1 LAEPEALEGLTMGTL
16 VLIAARNLIQHRKRS
31 LLLGLAICSVT
42 VLLVLLS
49 SVSNGIMDT
58 MMRAANTLST
68 GHVNV
73 GGFFKVTSGMA
84 APVVTRHAP
93 ITALVRKEVP
103 GAMVVDRLRGWGKV
117 ISPAGSVQIGI
128 GGVDITAEAGLRK
141 VVSLVKGD
149 LMDLRKPYTALIF
162 QKQAEKLEVT
172 VGDQLTIRATTARGA
187 ANAVDVRV
195 VAIAR
200 DMGLLSS
207 FSMFTSKDA
216 VRGLYQL
223 DPGATGAIQIYLDD
237 VERAPRVAE
246 KLRGALNAA
255 GYRMMDPQ
263 ADPFWRKFTIVTRED
278 WTGQKLDVSTWKDEM
293 GMMMWIITAF
303 DTLTVVLVG
312 ILLIIIVIGVMNTLW
327 ISIRERTREIG
338 TLRAIGMGRAKV
350 LWMFLLEAGILALTS
365 TSAGALLGT
374 IGAAALNAAGIE
386 LSPGFVVFLMSD
398 TLRLVVAPGSV
409 LVAICTITV
418 ITTLFALYPSYQAT
432 RLKPVTAIHHV
443 G

>member
-1 LAEPEALEGLTMGTL
+1 MGTL
-16 VLIAARNLIQHRKRS
+16 LLIAARNLVQHRKRT
-31 LLLGLAICSVT
+31 LLLGLAICAVT

-73 GGFFKVTSGMA
+73 GGFYKVTTGMA

-93 ITALVRKEVP
+93 ITALIKKRLP
-103 GAMVVDRLRGWGKV
+103 DATVVDRLRGWGKV
-117 ISPAGSVQIGI
+117 ISTAGSVQIGI
-128 GGVDITAEAGLRK
+128 GGVDITAEDGLRK

-149 LMDLRKPYTALIF
+149 LMELRKPYTALIF
-162 QKQAEKLEVT
+162 QKHAEKLEVT

-187 ANAVDVRV
+187 ANAVDVKV

-223 DPGATGAIQIYLDD
+223 DPGATGAVQIYLDD
-237 VERAPRVAE
+237 VDRAPEVAQM
-246 KLRGALNAA
+246 LRGELTRA
-255 GYRMMDPQ
+255 GHRLMDPQ
-263 ADPFWRKFTIVTRED
+263 SDPFWRKFNIVTRED

-312 ILLIIIVIGVMNTLW
+312 ILLVIIVIGVMNTLW

-338 TLRAIGMGRAKV
+338 TMRAIGMGRARV
-350 LWMFLLEAGILALTS
+350 LWMFLFEAGILSLVS
-365 TSAGALLGT
+365 TTTGALLGM
-374 IGAAALNAAGIE
+374 GLAGLLNLAGIE
-386 LSPGFVVFLMSD
+386 LSPGFVIFLMSD
-398 TLRLVVAPGSV
+398 TLRLVVSPGSV
-409 LVAICTITV
+409 LAAIVTITV

>member
-1 LAEPEALEGLTMGTL
+1 MGSL
-16 VLIAARNLIQHRKRS
+16 ILIAARNLLQHRKRTM
-31 LLLGLAICSVT
+31 LLGLAICAVT

-73 GGFFKVTSGMA
+73 GGFYKVTNGQA
-84 APVVTRHAP
+84 APVVTRFAP
-93 ITALVRKEVP
+93 IKELVLKEVP
-103 GAMVVDRLRGWGKV
+103 EATVVDRLRGWGKV
-117 ISPAGSVQIGI
+117 ISTACSIQVGI
-128 GGVDITAEAGLRK
+128 GGVDITAEHGMAK
-141 VVSLVKGD
+141 VVSVVKGD

-162 QKQAEKLEVT
+162 QKHADKLEVT
-172 VGDQLTIRATTARGA
+172 VGDQLTLRAPTARGA
-187 ANAVDVRV
+187 SNAVDVRV

-223 DPGATGAIQIYLDD
+223 DPGATGAIQIYLPD
-237 VERAPRVAE
+237 VEQAADVAQRLRAVLG
-246 KLRGALNAA
+246 KA
-255 GYRMMDPQ
+255 GYRLMDPQ
-263 ADPFWRKFTIVTRED
+263 ADPFWRKFSIVTRED

-338 TLRAIGMGRAKV
+338 TLRAIGMGRGKV
-350 LWMFLLEAGILALTS
+350 LLMFLLEAGILSLCS
-365 TSAGALLGT
+365 TVAGALLGV
-374 IGAAALNAAGIE
+374 GLAALLNAAGIE
-386 LSPGFVVFLMSD
+386 LSPGFVIFLMSD
-398 TLRLVVAPGSV
+398 TLRLVVSMGSLLAGV
-409 LVAICTITV
+409 ITITV
-418 ITTLFALYPSYQAT
+418 VTTLFALWPAYQAT